1 MNRVEVMH
9 TAQKQLNVKKRLYIL
24 LLSTLISG
32 VVFGQSFDHNSIE
45 VVTSIKP
52 IALIANDLLAGQVKL
67 TILVPAG
74 SSPHDYS
81 LKVSDMRALS
91 NAEIIIWLGP
101 ELEHF
106 LRKAIKRNE
115 GKQVITLSKSFEAKE
130 HQGGGHQHEQDLHY
144 WLDPAGAKKI
154 ATLIARQ
161 IVEQSPTRAEDIEA
175 RLKLVLKDY
184 TLLKSEIEQKLKP
197 HKDRPFMVYHNGYDY
212 LVDAFGMKQIAWIT
226 QSPEQSVGAKRLYEL
241 QKQLAGYEET
251 NSGQKRPRCLF
262 VESTH
267 QSSSVKNIAS
277 RLQLE
282 PYPLDLLAAE
292 ETITSYRQLMS
303 AIADTMAECLS
314 NN

>member
-1 MNRVEVMH
+1 MSR
-9 TAQKQLNVKKRLYIL
+9 AKKQHNMKKRLYVG
-24 LLSTLISG
+24 LLSALIGS
-32 VVFGQSFDHNSIE
+32 VAFGQSIQHDTID

-52 IALIANDLLAGQVKL
+52 IALIANDLLAGQAKL

-81 LKVSDMRALS
+81 LKVSDMMALS
-91 NAEIIIWLGP
+91 EADMIIWLGP

-106 LRKAIKRNE
+106 LEKVIKRNSD
-115 GKQVITLSKSFEAKE
+115 KRVLTLSKSLEIVE
-130 HQGGGHQHEQDLHY
+130 SGGKVSGHEQDLHY

-161 IVEQSPTRAEDIEA
+161 IVEQSPQRAEEIEE

-184 TLLKSEIEQKLKP
+184 TLLKSAIDQKLKP
-197 HKDRPFMVYHNGYDY
+197 HQNTPFMVYHNGYDY
-212 LVDAFGMKQIAWIT
+212 LVDAFGLKQIAWIT
-226 QSPEQSVGAKRLYEL
+226 QSPEQSVGVKRLYEL
-241 QKQLAGYEET
+241 QKQLERYEGSKVDQE
-251 NSGQKRPRCLF
+251 RPHCLF

-292 ETITSYRQLMS
+292 ETIASYRQLMS
-303 AIADTMAECLS
+303 AIANTMAECLS
-314 NN
+314 GN